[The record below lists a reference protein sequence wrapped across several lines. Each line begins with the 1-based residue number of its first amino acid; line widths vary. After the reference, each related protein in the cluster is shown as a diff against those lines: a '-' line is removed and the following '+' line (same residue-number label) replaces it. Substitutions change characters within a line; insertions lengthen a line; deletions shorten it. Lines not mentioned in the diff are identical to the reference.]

1 MLTRPRLALVADDTS
16 LVRWAIT
23 QALTAEGFEVR
34 SAGTRAETLGQLIGS
49 GFDLVVVSLAI
60 EREDVCD
67 LVCEVRRHRPETRL
81 VLLVDPNERQMPCS
95 ECNRGATTLE
105 KPFSLDELIAA
116 VRTLTRPMP
125 TAASPAGS
133 HTDGVVRAGSG

>member
-23 QALTAEGFEVR
+23 EALTAEGFEVH

-60 EREDVCD
+60 AREDVYD
-67 LVCEVRRHRPETRL
+67 LVCEVRRRRPETRL
-81 VLLVDPNERQMPCS
+81 VLLVDPDERAVPCS
-95 ECNRGATTLE
+95 ECSRGAMTLE
-105 KPFSLDELIAA
+105 KPFNLDELLAA
-116 VRTLTRPMP
+116 VRTLTQAP
-125 TAASPAGS
+125 TAAPQAGS
-133 HTDGVVRAGSG
+133 HTDGVSSAGSG